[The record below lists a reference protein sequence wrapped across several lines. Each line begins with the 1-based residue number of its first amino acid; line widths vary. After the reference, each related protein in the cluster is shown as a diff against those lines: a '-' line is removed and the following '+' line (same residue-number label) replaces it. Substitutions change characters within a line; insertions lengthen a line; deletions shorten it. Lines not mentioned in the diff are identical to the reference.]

1 MKKTILKLSL
11 ATILCGSIAN
21 ASFFNINR
29 TEKNDCNVEISK
41 KINKLTLT
49 NNFDKATHFTIF
61 DECGNVLFDKVIQSG
76 EKFNIVGQL
85 KDGVI
90 GDELFVCVGGKFY
103 KSIKTKVS
111 DIHIQDCIGKLVVSG
126 LKVMP
131 CNLSGDDND
140 DDSFKI
146 GWEDGFAQGL
156 IDGQEDACNLNP
168 FNIIN
173 SCNNGDDYDKGWAKA
188 YKIAYTKSFKFGCD
202 YKNSHKKAVNG
213 ELSSL
218 TLEATSSP
226 RGMILI
232 TDEFG
237 DELYRGYVRRGQTIK
252 LVPVNKKKLFGD
264 NITIKL
270 YGNTVATI
278 PTKCNELKD
287 TYGDFKVVDKE
298 CSGSNC
304 QDKLPI
310 PSCDTIGKVKEEIDC
325 ASSKLKDRACDTV
338 GKIEDGAACAG
349 SKAKGAIWKTSNKL
363 KNGLA
368 CFACKVK
375 STASNAEEKVKE
387 RVDCASSKLKD
398 RACDTVGKIED
409 GAACAGSKA
418 RKSFKKFAFKCKS
431 N

>member
-11 ATILCGSIAN
+11 ASILCGSIAN

-29 TEKNDCNVEISK
+29 TENYDCNVEISK
-41 KINKLTLT
+41 SIKKLTLT

-61 DECGNVLFDKVIQSG
+61 DECGNVLLDKVIQSG
-76 EKFNIVGQL
+76 KKFNIVGQL
-85 KDGVI
+85 KDGAI
-90 GDELFVCVGGKFY
+90 GNELFVCVGGKFY
-103 KSIKTKVS
+103 ESIKTKVS
-111 DIHIQDCIGKLVVSG
+111 DIHIQDCIGKLIVSG

-131 CNLSGDDND
+131 CNLSDDDND

-156 IDGQEDACNLNP
+156 IDGQEDTCNLNP
-168 FNIIN
+168 FNIIKP
-173 SCNNGDDYDKGWAKA
+173 CNNGDDYDKGWAKA

-213 ELSSL
+213 ELRSL

-226 RGMILI
+226 RGMVLI

-237 DELYRGYVRRGQTIK
+237 NKLYEGYVRKGQTIK
-252 LVPVNKKKLFGD
+252 LMPVNKKELFGKS
-264 NITIKL
+264 ITIEL
-270 YGNTVATI
+270 CGNTVATI
-278 PTKCNELKD
+278 PTKCDKLND
-287 TYGDFKVVDKE
+287 TYGDFKVINKE
-298 CSGSNC
+298 CSGGSC
-304 QDKLPI
+304 QNKIPM
-310 PSCDTIGKVKEEIDC
+310 PSCDTIGKIKEDIDC

-349 SKAKGAIWKTSNKL
+349 SKAKGSIWKTSK
-363 KNGLA
+363 KIRNGLA

-375 STASNAEEKVKE
+375 STASDAEDRAKE
-387 RVDCASSKLKD
+387 DIDCASSKLKD

-418 RKSFKKFAFKCKS
+418 KKSFKKFAFKCKS